1 MDIDI
6 ILEPDLTPTEIKELG
21 VVAEDYGIRALWT
34 SNYFSHWD
42 GFLSLVPLAEATSKL
57 KFGPLAVSPLEMHPL
72 KIANTLLTL
81 NELSNGRAQI
91 AVGAGEGNITAMG
104 LQVPEKIVLA
114 VRESIEI
121 ILAACKN
128 QLQDLYHGEIFSVNF
143 PCDYSWAKSSRPIVY
158 GTAYRHMMM
167 RMEGRVADGVYIG
180 ATPPEIIDS
189 AIENIKIGISRRVKA
204 DQNVH
209 INSFWAWHIK
219 RDREE
224 AYRESRREL
233 AWRARKLE
241 SELLGLY
248 LNPQECK
255 LVEDNFQSFVDAYF
269 DRSGNIKNIPGK
281 LANRLCEVLTST
293 GGLEDLDKEI
303 ERFKRF
309 EEAGQTQLSLR
320 LHDDPIEALTII
332 GEHVLPA
339 FTQ

>member
-104 LQVPEKIVLA
+104 LKVPEKIVLA

-121 ILAACKN
+121 ILAACNN
-128 QLQDLYHGEIFSVNF
+128 QLQDPYHGEIFSVNF
-143 PCDYSWAKSSRPIVY
+143 PCDYTWAKSSRPIVY

-219 RDREE
+219 HDREE

-241 SELLGLY
+241 SELLSLY

-255 LVEDNFQSFVDAYF
+255 LVEDNFQSFVDAWF

-320 LHDDPIEALTII
+320 LHDDPMEALTII

>member
-1 MDIDI
+1 
-6 ILEPDLTPTEIKELG
+6 
-21 VVAEDYGIRALWT
+21 
-34 SNYFSHWD
+34 
-42 GFLSLVPLAEATSKL
+42 
-57 KFGPLAVSPLEMHPL
+57 
-72 KIANTLLTL
+72 
-81 NELSNGRAQI
+81 
-91 AVGAGEGNITAMG
+91 
-104 LQVPEKIVLA
+104 VPEKIVLA
-114 VRESIEI
+114 IRESIEI

-219 RDREE
+219 HDREE

-241 SELLGLY
+241 SELLSLY

-255 LVEDNFQSFVDAYF
+255 LVEDNFQSFVDAWF

-293 GGLEDLDKEI
+293 GGLEDLDEEI

-320 LHDDPIEALTII
+320 LHDDPMEALTII

>member
-42 GFLSLVPLAEATSKL
+42 GFLSLAPLAEATSKL

-104 LQVPEKIVLA
+104 LKVPEKIVLA

-189 AIENIKIGISRRVKA
+189 AIENIKIGISRRLKA